1 MTHLVELKKIGKT
14 FPGVRALNNV
24 SFTLDEGEVH
34 VIVGENG
41 AGKST
46 LIKVLSGVYH
56 PEEGE
61 IIIEGKK
68 HAFKL
73 PIEAINAGI
82 MTIYQEFNLA
92 EDLSVAENI
101 FMGRLPMRW
110 KKAGIVNWKKLYEDA
125 IEVLQKMKVDL
136 NPKELVKNIGVAQ
149 KQAIEIAK
157 AISIDPKVL
166 ILDEP
171 TAALSSNEINEL
183 FKIIDALKNHG
194 VGIIYISHR
203 LQEVKRIGDK
213 VTILRDG
220 EYIDTLPIKD
230 TDIDTIIRLM
240 VNKELKEKFPQRKV
254 SIGEKFFEVKNLST
268 RDKLKNINFFIKR
281 GEIVGV
287 AGLVGSGRTELAR
300 ALFGVDRR
308 TSGDIFLNG
317 KKIKINKPLDA
328 IKSRMAYL
336 AEERKKDGLVLIL
349 SVKENIVMASSDQF
363 TRGLFIKPKKE
374 KVVAQSFVDK
384 LSIKTPDLSRMTL
397 YLSGGNQQKVVIA
410 KWLCAHSDI
419 FIFDEPTRG
428 IDVGAKIEVY
438 NLMNELAERGA
449 CIIMISSELP
459 EIIGMSDRVII
470 MYNGAIVA
478 TYSKEEATQESILN
492 VATGGK

>member
-1 MTHLVELKKIGKT
+1 MAHLVELKKIGKV

-24 SFTLDEGEVH
+24 SFTLDKGEVH
-34 VIVGENG
+34 VLVGENG

-46 LIKVLSGVYH
+46 LIKILSGVYR
-56 PEEGE
+56 PDEGE

-68 HAFKL
+68 HVFKL

-101 FMGRLPMRW
+101 FMGRIPLRW
-110 KKAGIVNWKKLYEDA
+110 KKAGIVNWKKLYEETR
-125 IEVLQKMKVDL
+125 EVLQKMKVDL
-136 NPKELVKNIGVAQ
+136 NPKELVKNIGGAQ

-171 TAALSSNEINEL
+171 TAVLSSNEIDEL
-183 FKIIDALKNHG
+183 FKVINALKSHG

-203 LQEVKRIGDK
+203 LQEVKIIGDK

-220 EYIDTLPIKD
+220 EYIDTLPIKN
-230 TDIDTIIRLM
+230 TSIDTIIRLM
-240 VNKELKEKFPQRKV
+240 VNRDIKEKFPERKIN
-254 SIGEKFFEVKNLST
+254 IGKKFFEVKNLST
-268 RDKLKNINFFIKR
+268 KDKLKNINFFVKR

-287 AGLVGSGRTELAR
+287 AGLVGSGRTEMAR
-300 ALFGVDRR
+300 AIFSIDRR
-308 TSGDIFLNG
+308 TSGDIFLDSV
-317 KKIKINKPLDA
+317 KTKINKPLDA
-328 IKSRMAYL
+328 IKSRIAYL
-336 AEERKKDGLVLIL
+336 SEERKKDGLVLIL

-363 TRGLFIKPKKE
+363 TRGIFIKPKKE

-384 LSIKTPDLSRMTL
+384 LSIKTPSLGQMTL
-397 YLSGGNQQKVVIA
+397 YLSGGNQQKVIIA
-410 KWLCAHSDI
+410 KWLCANSDI

-459 EIIGMSDRVII
+459 EIVGMSDRVII
-470 MYNGAIVA
+470 LYDGTIVA
-478 TYSKEEATQESILN
+478 TNSKEEITQESILN
-492 VATGGK
+492 IATGGK